1 MTKQLE
7 KFSKGGKME
16 FTYINNTIKASRVGL
31 GTWAIGGWMWG
42 GSDEKQSIET
52 ILTALDLGINVIDTA
67 PVYGFG
73 LSEEIVGKA
82 LKIYGNRDKIVLAT
96 KVGLDWQ
103 NGKVF
108 RNSSKD
114 RIQKEIEDSLKRLQ
128 TDYIDIYQIHWPD
141 ESVKI
146 EETASVMLKLY
157 EQGKI
162 RAIGVSNYSVEQMDT
177 FRRFAPLHTAQPP
190 FNLYEQQTKKEI
202 LPYCY
207 QNNIKTLLYGSL
219 CRGLLSGRMKKDTQF
234 EGDDLRKIDP
244 KFQTLRYESYLKAT
258 EALDK
263 FAKQNYNKS
272 VIHLAIRWI
281 LDQKGAD
288 IALIGARKPTQLSYV
303 SKLFDFKLTEQD
315 NHQIDLILNTFIKD
329 PVGPE
334 FMAPP

>member
-1 MTKQLE
+1 
-7 KFSKGGKME
+7 ME
-16 FTYINNTIKASRVGL
+16 FTYINKEIKASRVGL

-42 GSDEKQSIET
+42 GSDEKQSIDT
-52 ILTALDLGINVIDTA
+52 ILKALDLGINVIDTA

-82 LKIYGNRDKIVLAT
+82 LKMYGQRDKVVLAT
-96 KVGLDWQ
+96 KVGLEWQ

-114 RIQKEIEDSLKRLQ
+114 RIQKEIEDSLRRLQ

-141 ESVKI
+141 QSVKI

-157 EQGKI
+157 EEGKI
-162 RAIGVSNYSVEQMDT
+162 RAIGVSNYSVEQMDA
-177 FRRFAPLHTAQPP
+177 FRKFAPLHTAQPP
-190 FNLYEQQTKKEI
+190 FNLYEQQAKKEI

-244 KFQTLRYESYLKAT
+244 KFQSPRYENYLKAT
-258 EALDK
+258 EELDK
-263 FAKQNYNKS
+263 FAKQNYDKN
-272 VIHLAIRWI
+272 VIHLAIKWI

-288 IALIGARKPTQLSYV
+288 IALIGARKPTQLSYI
-303 SKLFDFKLTEQD
+303 SELFDFKLTEQD

>member
-1 MTKQLE
+1 
-7 KFSKGGKME
+7 ME

-96 KVGLDWQ
+96 KVCLDWQ

-146 EETASVMLKLY
+146 EETASAMLKLY

-177 FRRFAPLHTAQPP
+177 FRRFAPLQTAQPP
-190 FNLYEQQTKKEI
+190 FNLYEQQAKKEI

-244 KFQTLRYESYLKAT
+244 KFQAPKYESYLKAT
-258 EALDK
+258 EELDK

-303 SKLFDFKLTEQD
+303 SKLFDFKVSEQD
-315 NHQIDLILNTFIKD
+315 SHQIDLIINASIKE
-329 PVGPE
+329 PIGPE

>member
-1 MTKQLE
+1 
-7 KFSKGGKME
+7 ME
-16 FTYINNTIKASRVGL
+16 FVYVNNTIKASRIGL

-42 GSDEKQSIET
+42 GSDEQQSIST
-52 ILTALDLGINVIDTA
+52 ILTALDIGISLIDTA
-67 PVYGFG
+67 PAYGFG

-82 LKIYGNRDKIVLAT
+82 LKMHGQRDKVVLAT
-96 KVGLDWQ
+96 KVGLEWQ
-103 NGKVF
+103 NGQVF
-108 RNSSKD
+108 RNSSKN

-141 ESVKI
+141 ETVEL
-146 EETASVMLKLY
+146 EETASTMLRLY

-162 RAIGVSNYSVEQMDT
+162 RAIGVSNYSLGQMDALRK
-177 FRRFAPLHTAQPP
+177 FVPLHSAQPP
-190 FNLYEQQTKKEI
+190 FNLYEQQSRKEI

-207 QNNIKTLLYGSL
+207 RNNIKTLLYGSL

-244 KFQTLRYESYLKAT
+244 KFQPGRFENYLKAT
-258 EALDK
+258 EELDK

-288 IALIGARKPTQLSYV
+288 IALIGARKPSQLLYINE
-303 SKLFDFKLTEQD
+303 LFDFKVSEQD
-315 NHQIDLILNTFIKD
+315 SHQIDLILNTFIKD
-329 PVGPE
+329 PIGPE
-334 FMAPP
+334 FMAPPHRPI

>member
-1 MTKQLE
+1 
-7 KFSKGGKME
+7 ME
-16 FTYINNTIKASRVGL
+16 FTYINKEIKASRVGL

-42 GSDEKQSIET
+42 GSDEKQSIDT
-52 ILTALDLGINVIDTA
+52 ILKALDLGINVIDTA

-82 LKIYGNRDKIVLAT
+82 LKMYGQRDKVVLAT
-96 KVGLDWQ
+96 KVGLEWQ

-114 RIQKEIEDSLKRLQ
+114 RIQKEIEDSLRRLQ

-141 ESVKI
+141 QSVKI

-157 EQGKI
+157 EEGKI

-177 FRRFAPLHTAQPP
+177 FRKFAPLHTAQPP
-190 FNLYEQQTKKEI
+190 FNLYEQQAKKEI

-244 KFQTLRYESYLKAT
+244 KFQSPRYENYLKAT
-258 EALDK
+258 EELDK
-263 FAKQNYNKS
+263 FAKQNYDKN
-272 VIHLAIRWI
+272 VIHLAIKWI

-288 IALIGARKPTQLSYV
+288 IALIGARKPTQLSYI
-303 SKLFDFKLTEQD
+303 SELFDFKLTEQD

>member
-1 MTKQLE
+1 
-7 KFSKGGKME
+7 ME

-177 FRRFAPLHTAQPP
+177 FRIFAPLHTAQPP
-190 FNLYEQQTKKEI
+190 FNLYEQQAKKEI

-244 KFQTLRYESYLKAT
+244 KFQTPRYEIYLKAT
-258 EALDK
+258 EELDK

-315 NHQIDLILNTFIKD
+315 NHQIDFILNTFIKD

>member
-1 MTKQLE
+1 
-7 KFSKGGKME
+7 ME
-16 FTYINNTIKASRVGL
+16 FIYINNSIKASRIGL

-52 ILTALDLGINVIDTA
+52 ILTALDAGINVIDTA

-82 LKIYGNRDKIVLAT
+82 LKMYGQRDKVVLAT
-96 KVGLDWQ
+96 KVGLEWQ
-103 NGKVF
+103 NSQVF
-108 RNSSKD
+108 RNSSKN
-114 RIQKEIEDSLKRLQ
+114 RILKEIEDSLTRLQ

-141 ESVKI
+141 KTVEI
-146 EETASVMLKLY
+146 EETASTMLKLY

-162 RAIGVSNYSVEQMDT
+162 RAIGVSNYSVDQMDT
-177 FRRFAPLHTAQPP
+177 FRKYAPLHTAQPP
-190 FNLYEQQTKKEI
+190 FNLYEQDAKKEI

-219 CRGLLSGRMKKDTQF
+219 CRGLLSGRMKKETQF

-244 KFQTLRYESYLKAT
+244 KFQNPRYTSYLRAT
-258 EALDK
+258 EELDQ

-272 VIHLAIRWI
+272 IIHLAIRWI

-288 IALIGARKPTQLSYV
+288 IALVGARKPSQLSYL
-303 SKLFDFKLTEQD
+303 KELFDFKISEQD
-315 NHQIDLILNTFIKD
+315 SHQIDLILSNLISTPI
-329 PVGPE
+329 GPE
-334 FMAPP
+334 FMAPPYRPI

>member
-1 MTKQLE
+1 
-7 KFSKGGKME
+7 ME

-177 FRRFAPLHTAQPP
+177 FRIFAPLHTAQPP
-190 FNLYEQQTKKEI
+190 FNLYEQQAKKEI

-244 KFQTLRYESYLKAT
+244 KFQTPRYEIYLKAT
-258 EALDK
+258 EELDK

>member
-1 MTKQLE
+1 
-7 KFSKGGKME
+7 ME
-16 FTYINNTIKASRVGL
+16 FTYINNTIKTSRIGL

-52 ILTALDLGINVIDTA
+52 ILEALNTGINLIDTA

-82 LKIYGNRDKIVLAT
+82 VKLFGKRHEVVIAT
-96 KVGLDWQ
+96 KVGLEWKD
-103 NGKVF
+103 GKVF

-128 TDYIDIYQIHWPD
+128 TDYIDIYQVHWPD
-141 ESVKI
+141 ETVNFQ
-146 EETASVMLKLY
+146 ETAETLLNLY
-157 EQGKI
+157 EEGKI
-162 RAIGVSNYSVEQMDT
+162 RAIGVSNYSVEQMEI
-177 FRRFAPLHTAQPP
+177 FRKYAPIHTSQPP
-190 FNLYEQQTKKEI
+190 FNLYEQSAKEKI

-207 QNNIKTLLYGSL
+207 ENNIKTLLYGSL
-219 CRGLLSGRMKKDTQF
+219 CRGLLSGRMTKDTQF
-234 EGDDLRKIDP
+234 SGDDLRKIDP
-244 KFQTLRYESYLKAT
+244 KFQPPRYEQYLKAT
-258 EALDK
+258 QELDK
-263 FAKQNYNKS
+263 FAKEKYNKS

-288 IALIGARKPTQLSYV
+288 IALIGARKPSQLSYI
-303 SKLFDFKLTEQD
+303 KELFDFKVSLQD
-315 NHQIDLILNTFIKD
+315 SHKIDLILNTFIKD

>member
-1 MTKQLE
+1 
-7 KFSKGGKME
+7 ME
-16 FTYINNTIKASRVGL
+16 FTYINKEIKASRVGL

-42 GSDEKQSIET
+42 GSDEKQSIDT
-52 ILTALDLGINVIDTA
+52 ILKALDLGINVIDTA

-82 LKIYGNRDKIVLAT
+82 LKMYGQRDKVVLAT
-96 KVGLDWQ
+96 KVGLEWQ

-114 RIQKEIEDSLKRLQ
+114 RIQKEIEDSLRRLQ

-141 ESVKI
+141 QSVKI

-157 EQGKI
+157 EEGKI

-177 FRRFAPLHTAQPP
+177 FRKFAPLHTAQPP
-190 FNLYEQQTKKEI
+190 FNLYEQQAKTEI

-244 KFQTLRYESYLKAT
+244 KFQSPRYENYLKAT
-258 EALDK
+258 EELDK
-263 FAKQNYNKS
+263 FAKQNYDKN
-272 VIHLAIRWI
+272 VIHLAIKWI

-288 IALIGARKPTQLSYV
+288 IALIGARKPTQLSYI
-303 SKLFDFKLTEQD
+303 SELFDFQLTEQD